1 MLSKTESLEIARE
14 QVERETAKLN
24 LSHVGGEQHMAG
36 KRRASVSDNGAAP
49 ASTDKVARK
58 IAGLLSKLDNADRKA
73 AVKSANS
80 MLKFAAKLA
89 K

>member
-1 MLSKTESLEIARE
+1 MRAIKIESLEEARAD
-14 QVERETAKLN
+14 VERETAKLN
-24 LSHVGGEQHMAG
+24 LPTEEVKTTMA
-36 KRRASVSDNGAAP
+36 KRRSISENGAAP
-49 ASTDKVARK
+49 ASEDKVARK
-58 IAGLLSKLDNADRKA
+58 IAGLLAKLDASQRKS